1 MVHAA
6 FTQAAAITAQTGQQ
20 VMQFE
25 DLDGIDDDADP
36 PPAVPPLPTDASTMD
51 HIRHAAA
58 CVWRTPCLRP
68 AQERAVHK
76 LIYEPI
82 SGGKLLVID
91 RTGGGKSLIL
101 QLSAVIVAGIAF
113 VLVPLISLTANN
125 ISKIKKA
132 VQSYGSVHVHHMDET
147 SSDVLEKEV
156 IPRMETMDPNSSTK
170 L

>member
-1 MVHAA
+1 MGASRWPNSSQRDSWLFHLQQHHGRSSRFNDLSPMRPHQQPDWLAQFPRASVEWLTGLAIHHARMVHAA

-68 AQERAVHK
+68 AQERFMNRF
-76 LIYEPI
+76 L
-82 SGGKLLVID
+82 GGSCWPF
-91 RTGGGKSLIL
+91 T
-101 QLSAVIVAGIAF
+101 
-113 VLVPLISLTANN
+113 
-125 ISKIKKA
+125 
-132 VQSYGSVHVHHMDET
+132 
-147 SSDVLEKEV
+147 VLEV
-156 IPRMETMDPNSSTK
+156 ARV
-170 L
+170 